1 MKTIKLIVLCLS
13 LFLVSHST
21 FAQLSEKQ
29 ITFNEKLAKY
39 NDLVQKHK
47 EKVQILQV
55 IDNRIASSSLSVQQ
69 KNDLIAQRDIRYK
82 NILKLEQNIQELD
95 STLKV
100 LKYQIDIEK
109 GLKEKLGGI
118 SIQNEKQIYKLTED
132 LYARKISVDEYW
144 RRIERLLFDISNRQS
159 AYNYAYDFFEN
170 KSNEISNNTKG
181 YDSKIA
187 NYDSEMTNIK
197 ERLYSKVYKKTKL
210 EIEINNM
217 QKDPNFSNEID
228 KIYYEETGRY
238 LPESTREEIQDTYN
252 AAADIYAKLASEKEK
267 LVSKKENAK
276 NQYSYNQDV
285 LKKLRSLCPECK

>member
-55 IDNRIASSSLSVQQ
+55 IDNRIASSSLSVQE

-100 LKYQIDIEK
+100 LKYQIDIA
-109 GLKEKLGGI
+109 EKLKI
-118 SIQNEKQIYKLTED
+118 KEEEKRNEKQEILEWTED
-132 LYARKISVDEYW
+132 LYARKISPAEYQ
-144 RRIERLLFDISNRQS
+144 RRIEEILFNIQR
-159 AYNYAYDFFEN
+159 
-170 KSNEISNNTKG
+170 
-181 YDSKIA
+181 YDSQM
-187 NYDSEMTNIK
+187 NNIK
-197 ERLYSKVYKKTKL
+197 EQLYSKVSKITNL

-217 QKDPNFSNEID
+217 QKDPNFSNEVD
-228 KIYYEETGRY
+228 KIYYEEKRRY
-238 LPESTREEIQDTYN
+238 LPESTKQEIQQTYDVAVN
-252 AAADIYAKLASEKEK
+252 IYANLASEKEK
-267 LVSKKENAK
+267 AEKEYEHNKKALDALCK
-276 NQYSYNQDV
+276 Q
-285 LKKLRSLCPECK
+285 CPECCKPNE

>member
-29 ITFNEKLAKY
+29 ITYNEKLANY
-39 NDLVQKHK
+39 NDSVQKYK

-55 IDNRIASSSLSVQQ
+55 IDNRIASSSLSVQE

-100 LKYQIDIEK
+100 LKFQIDIEEQLANK
-109 GLKEKLGGI
+109 KNI
-118 SIQNEKQIYKLTED
+118 PNEKQIYKLTED
-132 LYARKISVDEYW
+132 LYSRKISVDEYW

-170 KSNEISNNTKG
+170 KSNEISN
-181 YDSKIA
+181 KIEG
-187 NYDSEMTNIK
+187 YDSEMKKIK
-197 ERLYSKVYKKTKL
+197 ENLSSFVYNKTGLKNVKIKK
-210 EIEINNM
+210 NPN
-217 QKDPNFSNEID
+217 DPYAFSNGVN
-228 KIYYEETGRY
+228 KIYYEETGKY
-238 LPESTREEIQDTYN
+238 LPESTKKEIQEMYDTGTK
-252 AAADIYAKLASEKEK
+252 IYANRA
-267 LVSKKENAK
+267 SKKENAK